1 MVLSFLKDNGMLSFF
16 SKPKAPLWKIQ
27 LWYAPNPVVS
37 VERVTILW
45 HGFRIGTN
53 DFSEG
58 KSQAPGKEVSWPQRG
73 ASRCISH
80 WCKAA
85 YKVLTSNCVGR
96 PSGNLTL
103 VAGSHGSEVPCTQQM
118 LKSTNLKHLSKY
130 WVNHATGIKNNMPS
144 FSFSVILQHY
154 FIFQESTRMKLYLVH
169 QSLPEL
175 KKW

>member
-16 SKPKAPLWKIQ
+16 SKPKAPLIQ

-37 VERVTILW
+37 VEWVTILW
-45 HGFRIGTN
+45 HGFRIRAN

-58 KSQAPGKEVSWPQRG
+58 KSQAPGKEVSWSWKW

-80 WCKAA
+80 WCTAA
-85 YKVLTSNCVGR
+85 YKVLTGNCVGR
-96 PSGNLTL
+96 SSGNLTL
-103 VAGSHGSEVPCTQQM
+103 GAGSHGCEVPCTQEM
-118 LKSTNLKHLSKY
+118 LNSTNLKHLSKY
-130 WVNHATGIKNNMPS
+130 WVNRATGIKNSMPS
-144 FSFSVILQHY
+144 FSFSVILHY
-154 FIFQESTRMKLYLVH
+154 FIFQESTCMKLYLIH